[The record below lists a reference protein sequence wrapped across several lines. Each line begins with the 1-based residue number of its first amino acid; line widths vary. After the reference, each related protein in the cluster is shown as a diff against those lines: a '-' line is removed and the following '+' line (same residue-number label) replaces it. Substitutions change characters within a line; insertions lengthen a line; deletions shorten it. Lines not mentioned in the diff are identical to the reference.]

1 MYNESQD
8 GILLY
13 TSRELIFNE
22 KKKKTSIHLGVII
35 LLGS

>member
-22 KKKKTSIHLGVII
+22 KKKKPLSIWVL
-35 LLGS
+35 